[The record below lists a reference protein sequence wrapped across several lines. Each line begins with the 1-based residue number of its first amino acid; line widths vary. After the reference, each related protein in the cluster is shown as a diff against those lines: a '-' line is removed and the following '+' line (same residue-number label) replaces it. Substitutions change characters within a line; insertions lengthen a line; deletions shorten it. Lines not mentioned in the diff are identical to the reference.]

1 MVKLD
6 FGDGKVSVGTCCDDQ
21 TGIEFMVAFVVNQK
35 SQPVGERD
43 LAAIGKTLGEISP
56 AVIFNFYNAASAQ
69 VVIDK
74 LVRVRDAWAACEQRI
89 AFPEPESLTPDPGNT
104 DCACFEKIGDNPNCR
119 QHGRKAAGNDLQELT
134 VALGTKQPRQN
145 MGPAGINELALSIAR
160 DDLMQVP
167 VARKDPT
174 TAGIYQLA
182 IGHRWLAA
190 FATLETI
197 AGLITDE

>member
-1 MVKLD
+1 MISLVPLD
-6 FGDGKVSVGTCCDDQ
+6 
-21 TGIEFMVAFVVNQK
+21 
-35 SQPVGERD
+35 
-43 LAAIGKTLGEISP
+43 
-56 AVIFNFYNAASAQ
+56 
-69 VVIDK
+69 
-74 LVRVRDAWAACEQRI
+74 
-89 AFPEPESLTPDPGNT
+89 
-104 DCACFEKIGDNPNCR
+104 KIMPNPW
-119 QHGRKAAGNDLQELT
+119 
-134 VALGTKQPRQN
+134 QPRQN